1 MNNINN
7 TQLSFGKKLGLF
19 LCLWIFTTIISSFIV
34 GFITYKWGMDSTPAL
49 RIATVIQDIIMFIL
63 PAIVVAMLVTRVP
76 AEFLSI
82 TRVSKGK
89 NYILT
94 LLTLV
99 ISIPA
104 MNYLI
109 EWNSSVQLPESLT
122 EIQQWMQASEQ
133 NAENMI
139 KSMLG
144 SPTVPNLIMS
154 ILVIGVLAGLSE
166 ELFFRGALQKIFQS
180 KPMNSHV
187 AIWITAFIFSAIHM
201 QFYGFVPRLLLGAFF
216 GYLVLWSGSLWLPI
230 AAHAFNNIVTVLFT
244 WLYDRGVLNMDPNAF
259 GANSTMIDKTIA
271 ITSVIATIIAI
282 IYLRKKLIASNQISC
297 GGKQNRDRDTSL

>member
-1 MNNINN
+1 MNNVNY

-49 RIATVIQDIIMFIL
+49 RIATVIQDLIMFIL

-82 TRVSKGK
+82 NRLSKGK

-94 LLTLV
+94 LLPLV

-109 EWNSSVQLPESLT
+109 EWNSSVQLPESLI

-133 NAENMI
+133 NAENTI

-144 SPTVPNLIMS
+144 SPTIPNLIMS
-154 ILVIGVLAGLSE
+154 ILIIGVLAGLSE

-180 KPMNSHV
+180 RPMNPHV

-201 QFYGFVPRLLLGAFF
+201 QFYGFVPRLILGAFF

-230 AAHAFNNIVTVLFT
+230 VAHAFNNIVTVLFT
-244 WLYDRGVLNMDPNAF
+244 WLYNRGVLNMDPNAF
-259 GANSTMIDKTIA
+259 GANSTMFDKTIA